1 MAGEALDFAK
11 QRRCQRA
18 IEPAKERVPTPQQ
31 QVIPGRKKVKGQSH
45 LAFTRNTDESA
56 QLSLKSDLAVALF
69 FSFTWSQPGFPI
81 KPRRERDFLA
91 HLLYLSQGL
100 RLLCQTHSLL
110 ALTQAILDLSLS
122 SIRDEIAN
130 RKKREPE
137 RGFNLPFR
145 LDPWPRL
152 AIYNSYNRAWLLG
165 RAYSDWHRGFWT
177 STPKR
182 ALISLATSSCL
193 ALRLEN
199 EKDTTSAGPGPL
211 HTRTGSWGWLL
222 TPRPRIKKKSDYLP
236 LLHFLCLLRRLD
248 ILCPLSRPIIGQCT
262 PTNLLCYAYS
272 WPCLEIC
279 NSLKKTGKWKLNMI
293 SNKPL
298 SWLQWSRKEK
308 SSGLFPS

>member
-1 MAGEALDFAK
+1 MLPSWLLSG
-11 QRRCQRA
+11 
-18 IEPAKERVPTPQQ
+18 VPIGILICLYFKSLFILFFVQN
-31 QVIPGRKKVKGQSH
+31 VYFLEDGCD
-45 LAFTRNTDESA
+45 TDESA

-69 FSFTWSQPGFPI
+69 FSLPWSQPGFPI

-91 HLLYLSQGL
+91 HLKYLSQGL

-122 SIRDEIAN
+122 SIHQQRWDRQQKEERDMSS
-130 RKKREPE
+130 PE
-137 RGFNLPFR
+137 RGFNLDFR

-211 HTRTGSWGWLL
+211 HTRTGSSLRMTSYI
-222 TPRPRIKKKSDYLP
+222 TP
-236 LLHFLCLLRRLD
+236 
-248 ILCPLSRPIIGQCT
+248 CPLGKPKRACFWTSLVLCSLLAFLFLLFAKSLSCSGFLGTKLVSFGPPIEG
-262 PTNLLCYAYS
+262 
-272 WPCLEIC
+272 
-279 NSLKKTGKWKLNMI
+279 
-293 SNKPL
+293 
-298 SWLQWSRKEK
+298 
-308 SSGLFPS
+308 